1 MSPEVFYWL
10 VIAVKM
16 AIAASVVIA
25 ATIAT
30 ERAGPLIGALVATL
44 PVSAG
49 PSYFFLAF
57 EQDAAFISESALGS
71 LLLNAATAV
80 YATTYVLL
88 SQRQPFIICVPAAIA
103 AWLGSLLVFTQF
115 FRDGTAAA
123 LLNIVV
129 FGTCLVLVRRY
140 RDVRMP
146 KIRLRW
152 YDFAFRAGL
161 VGTLVGVILGLH
173 ALMGPIATGVLAA
186 FPIVFTSMMLILHR
200 RYGGPACAAVM
211 ANGITGLIGFG
222 IAAYFLHVS
231 VVSLGVPLALSIAF
245 CITVAWNV
253 GVFVLRGAWKTSAP
267 ARST

>member
-10 VIAVKM
+10 TIAVKM
-16 AIAASVVIA
+16 AIGASVVIA
-25 ATIAT
+25 ATVAA

-57 EQDAAFISESALGS
+57 EQDAAFFSQSALGS
-71 LLLNAATAV
+71 LLLNASTAI

-88 SQRQPFIICVPAAIA
+88 SQRNPFITCVPAATMT
-103 AWLGSLLVFTQF
+103 WLGSF
-115 FRDGTAAA
+115 FLFSRFIQSGVAAA
-123 LLNIVV
+123 LLNIIV
-129 FGTCLVLVRRY
+129 FGICFYLVRRY

-146 KIRLRW
+146 KIELRW

-161 VGTLVGVILGLH
+161 VGTLIGIILLLH
-173 ALMGPIATGVLAA
+173 TIMGPLVTGALAA
-186 FPIVFTSMMLILHR
+186 FPIVFTSMMLILHQ

-222 IAAYFLHVS
+222 IAAYVLHVS
-231 VVSLGVPLALSIAF
+231 AIPLGVSLALTIAL
-245 CITVAWNV
+245 CITVAWNL
-253 GVFVLRGAWKTSAP
+253 GVFALRGKLRA
-267 ARST
+267 

>member
-1 MSPEVFYWL
+1 MPPEVFYWL

-16 AIAASVVIA
+16 ALAASVVIA

-57 EQDAAFISESALGS
+57 EQDATFFSQSALGS
-71 LLLNAATAV
+71 LLLNASTAI

-88 SQRQPFIICVPAAIA
+88 SQRQPFMICVPAAMA
-103 AWLGSLLVFTQF
+103 LWLGSFFVFSHF
-115 FRDGTAAA
+115 VRDGTAAA
-123 LLNIVV
+123 LLNVVV
-129 FGTCLVLVRRY
+129 FAICFVLVRRY

-161 VGTLVGVILGLH
+161 VGTLVGVILL
-173 ALMGPIATGVLAA
+173 LNTIMGPILTGALAA

-231 VVSLGVPLALSIAF
+231 VITLGVPLALAIALG
-245 CITVAWNV
+245 ITVVWNL
-253 GVFVLRGAWKTSAP
+253 GVFALRDK
-267 ARST
+267 ARA